1 MKRYLVIFSILILA
15 VSVSCKNRHR
25 VKAAEKHME
34 TLSTENSDS
43 TFVNDAFSNLEN
55 EFDFDTDSTDVIE
68 DSPVTLFAILE
79 RGACFGRCPIFKMAI
94 YQSGNATYE
103 GINFVDSLGTYST
116 VFTTAELAEITSQA
130 KLFGLDTMKT
140 KYDQNGVTD
149 LPTTMIGATMS
160 GEYKAIKMRY
170 GYPNGLKKYR
180 TYLENVI
187 KSKTWTL
194 IAKKEGN
201 NN

>member
-1 MKRYLVIFSILILA
+1 MKRYLVIFSILVLA

-25 VKAAEKHME
+25 VKAAEEHME

-43 TFVNDAFSNLEN
+43 TFVNDAFSDLEG
-55 EFDFDTDSTDVIE
+55 EFDFGSDSTEVQ
-68 DSPVTLFAILE
+68 DSPATLFAILE

-116 VFTTAELAEITSQA
+116 TFTTEELAEISSQA

-140 KYDQNGVTD
+140 KYDKNGVTD

-160 GEYKAIKMRY
+160 DEYKAIKMRY
-170 GYPNGLKKYR
+170 GYPDGLKKYR

-194 IAKKEGN
+194 VAEKLESN
-201 NN
+201 N